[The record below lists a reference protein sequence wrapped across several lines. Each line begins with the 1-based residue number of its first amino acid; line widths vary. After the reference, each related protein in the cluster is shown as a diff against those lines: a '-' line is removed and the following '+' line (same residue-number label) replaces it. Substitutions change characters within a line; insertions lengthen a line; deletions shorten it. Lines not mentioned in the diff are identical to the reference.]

1 MIQSLTIELEDGQKL
16 RWNLDFSDQGT
27 IRMTRPLLKDDN
39 LDWIGLEFHKCPD
52 CPLKPNIN
60 PVCPVAEV
68 LAQYARDLAD
78 RCSYERV
85 VVEIVEENNRQ
96 MILRDIPL
104 QTVVGEL
111 VRWAVFQS
119 GCPIGRMIKPAMTR
133 LPPFPKNEQI
143 LQAFAVFFALQN
155 SDDPN
160 QLKKEQ
166 AAFMHSLHEVFG
178 HLSKRLSNVGMGD
191 AYLNG
196 VVIVDSLSLLFSL
209 SAPEMVENAVT
220 ECRFW

>member
-1 MIQSLTIELEDGQKL
+1 MIQVLKIETEDGQIL
-16 RWNLDFSDQGT
+16 YWNLDFSDQGT
-27 IRMTRPLLKDDN
+27 IRLTSPAVFEKLP
-39 LDWIGLEFHKCPD
+39 WIKLGFNKCPS
-52 CPLKPNIN
+52 CTLNEKAS

-78 RCSYERV
+78 RLSYERV
-85 VVEIVEENNRQ
+85 KVFITEENNRHI
-96 MILRDIPL
+96 ILEQVPL

-119 GCPIGRMIKPAMTR
+119 GCPIGRKVKPAMTR
-133 LPPFPKNEQI
+133 LPPFPTNDKI
-143 LQAFAVFFALQN
+143 LQALAIFFALQN
-155 SDDPN
+155 RDADGRVEA
-160 QLKKEQ
+160 EQ
-166 AAFMHSLHEVFG
+166 NEFMNSLHEVFG
-178 HLSKRLSNVGMGD
+178 CLAKRLQHVGTGD

-209 SAPEMVENAVT
+209 SAPELVKNAVS